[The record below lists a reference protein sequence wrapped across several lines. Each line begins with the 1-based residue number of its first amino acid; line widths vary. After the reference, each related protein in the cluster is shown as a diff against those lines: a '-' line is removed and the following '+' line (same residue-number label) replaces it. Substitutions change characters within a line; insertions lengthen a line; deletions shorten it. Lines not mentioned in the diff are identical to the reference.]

1 MMPMGA
7 ESNVYSRSLRQIGI
21 GARSLLSGALDG
33 LSLGLAQPGTTLS
46 DYLGLP
52 KPEKGGGRY
61 GAGYLLL
68 GGT

>member
-7 ESNVYSRSLRQIGI
+7 DSNVYSRSLRQIGI

-33 LSLGLAQPGTTLS
+33 LSLGLAKPGTTLS

-52 KPEKGGGRY
+52 KPEKALRRS
-61 GAGYLLL
+61 L
-68 GGT
+68 